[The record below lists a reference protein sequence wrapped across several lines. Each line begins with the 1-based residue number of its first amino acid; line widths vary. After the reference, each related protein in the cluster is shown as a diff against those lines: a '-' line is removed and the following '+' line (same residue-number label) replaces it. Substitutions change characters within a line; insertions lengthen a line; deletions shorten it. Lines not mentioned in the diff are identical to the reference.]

1 MKIPEGMKQSEFN
14 QLVLN
19 ILEENQKIAEINQKI
34 NDSRWGQIMFAF
46 KTFSATLA
54 MLAIIRIWTLMQ

>member
-19 ILEENQKIAEINQKI
+19 IIEDNQKI
-34 NDSRWGQIMFAF
+34 NDLRWGTVVY
-46 KTFSATLA
+46 TFRLWVAA
-54 MLAIIRIWTLMQ
+54 MVLILIIKIGLLVI